1 MKKIIKFNFAGLV
14 LALCFSVQSCNTANN
29 AANKIDKA
37 PPPVEEAIT
46 TEKVENSV
54 GTNLVSELKGTWTL
68 VTIEGTA
75 ASDAFKGTI
84 PYITFDAD
92 NHRVSGNAGCNRFMG
107 GYTLSGSVYEPS
119 MPATTQMACFQENQ
133 ESKLLKL
140 LGQKSSLVFNGSTL
154 QFVQEG
160 RVVLEF
166 NLPRKQSNFNTR
178 KRRKPEFSQMSEL

>member
-1 MKKIIKFNFAGLV
+1 MKKIIKFNFAGLM

-29 AANKIDKA
+29 AANKIDEA
-37 PPPVEEAIT
+37 PPPVAA
-46 TEKVENSV
+46 EKVENNV
-54 GTNLVSELKGTWTL
+54 GTGITSELKGTWTL

-107 GYTLSGSVYEPS
+107 GYALSGSVYEPAL
-119 MPATTQMACFQENQ
+119 PATTQMACFQENQ

-166 NLPRKQSNFNTR
+166 TPKA
-178 KRRKPEFSQMSEL
+178 E